1 MFDDKTLRV
10 LLQRGIDN
18 GWWTVDHLDRPSPGL
33 ELLRREAIRHPDPQ
47 TRAALSEGM
56 KPHRNMLRELGPP
69 ERPEAKPSA
78 RDFTEPPTLRF

>member
-18 GWWTVDHLDRPSPGL
+18 GWWTIDHLDRPSPGL
-33 ELLRREAIRHPDPQ
+33 ELLRREAIRHPDS
-47 TRAALSEGM
+47 TIRAALSEGM

-69 ERPEAKPSA
+69 ERPEAKPA
-78 RDFTEPPTLRF
+78 PRDFTEPPTLRF

>member
-1 MFDDKTLRV
+1 MFDDKTLRQ

-33 ELLRREAIRHPDPQ
+33 ELLRLEAIWHPDP
-47 TRAALSEGM
+47 TIRAALSEGM

-69 ERPEAKPSA
+69 ERPEAKPSP

>member
-1 MFDDKTLRV
+1 MFDDKTLRQ

-33 ELLRREAIRHPDPQ
+33 ELLRLEAIRHPDP
-47 TRAALSEGM
+47 TIRAALSEGM